1 MAKHG
6 KKYVKALEK
15 FDRQKKYT
23 LDESLELI
31 KQIHYVKFDETV
43 NMAVRLGVDPRKSEE
58 MIRGAVVLPAGTGKK
73 VRVLVFAR
81 GDKAKEAEAAGAD
94 FVGAEDIVEKIQG
107 GWFEFDKA
115 IATPDMM
122 GMVGKVGR
130 LLGPRGLMPNPKVGT
145 VTQDI
150 TKAVRD
156 NKAGQVE
163 YRTEKAGIIHTP
175 IGKVS
180 FSKEDLKRNA
190 MAVLEVLQKAK
201 PASAKGTYFKS
212 WALSTT
218 MSPGVRLDPTTIV
231 DLLKEAV

>member
-231 DLLKEAV
+231 DLHKEAV